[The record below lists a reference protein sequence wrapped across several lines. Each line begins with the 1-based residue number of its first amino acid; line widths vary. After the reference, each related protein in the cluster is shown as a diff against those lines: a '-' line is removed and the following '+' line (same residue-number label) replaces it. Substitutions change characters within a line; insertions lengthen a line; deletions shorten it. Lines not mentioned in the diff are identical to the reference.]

1 MAATL
6 TEIDLQANGR
16 ADRLPP
22 MLFLAA
28 LAHGILI
35 LGVTFNMVLMPETT
49 DAISLEVT
57 IVADPTQRVV
67 RPENAAY
74 LAQASQRGGGNT
86 REDVRPSAPAESN
99 AAIDNSGDVRGDR
112 LLDARPH
119 EQTADQQL
127 ATTAETA
134 RRVSEA
140 LRDPPATDAAT
151 AIRLESGVTQTL
163 PLPRDQDATLKIR
176 DEDLRQLVIAA
187 DTQESVV
194 AGYLDRWKRKIEA
207 IGAAYIPELGNI
219 GVGSPTLQVTIDAQG
234 HLIDIV
240 VLRSSG
246 NPSLDQ
252 AALRILRRA
261 APFDPF
267 PQQIREEYDSL
278 RFAYKWQFDA
288 GRQTR

>member
-6 TEIDLQANGR
+6 TEIELYTTGR
-16 ADRLPP
+16 SSRLPP

-35 LGVTFNMVLMPETT
+35 IGVTFNMVLMPEAE

-57 IVADPTQRVV
+57 IVAEPKQRIV
-67 RPENAAY
+67 RPDDAAY
-74 LAQASQRGGGNT
+74 LAQSSQRGGGNT
-86 REDVRPSAPAESN
+86 QDEVRPSAPAESISP
-99 AAIDNSGDVRGDR
+99 IDNAGEIGGDR
-112 LLDARPH
+112 LLEARPN
-119 EQTADQQL
+119 EQVADQQL
-127 ATTAETA
+127 ATTSKTA
-134 RRVSEA
+134 RRINES
-140 LRDPPATDAAT
+140 LRDPVANESAT
-151 AIRLESGVTQTL
+151 AMKLESGVQSTL
-163 PLPRDQDATLKIR
+163 PLPQDEDTTLRIR
-176 DEDLRQLVIAA
+176 DADSRQLIVAA
-187 DTQESVV
+187 DTQESIV

-207 IGAAYIPELGNI
+207 IGAAYIPELGNL
-219 GVGSPTLQVTIDAQG
+219 GAGSPTLQVTIDAEG

-246 NPSLDQ
+246 SPSLDQ

-278 RFAYKWQFDA
+278 RFAYKWQFEA
-288 GRQTR
+288 GTGSR

>member
-6 TEIDLQANGR
+6 TENELYTSGR
-16 ADRLPP
+16 PSRLPP

-35 LGVTFNMVLMPETT
+35 IGVTFNMVLMPETT

-57 IVADPTQRVV
+57 IVAEPEQRVV
-67 RPENAAY
+67 RSNDAAY
-74 LAQASQRGGGNT
+74 LAQSSQRGGGNT
-86 REDVRPSAPAESN
+86 RDDVRPSAPAESSSP
-99 AAIDNSGDVRGDR
+99 IDNVGEIGGDR
-112 LLDARPH
+112 LLEARPN
-119 EQTADQQL
+119 ERAADQQL
-127 ATTAETA
+127 ATTFEAA
-134 RRVSEA
+134 RRINES
-140 LRDPPATDAAT
+140 LRDPVTTESATPAK
-151 AIRLESGVTQTL
+151 LESGIKRTL
-163 PLPRDQDATLKIR
+163 PLPQEQDATLRIR
-176 DEDLRQLVIAA
+176 DDDPRQLVVAA
-187 DTQESVV
+187 DTQESII

-207 IGAAYIPELGNI
+207 IGAAYIPELGNL
-219 GVGSPTLQVTIDAQG
+219 GVGSPTLQVTIDAEG

-246 NPSLDQ
+246 SPSLDQ

-278 RFAYKWQFDA
+278 RFAYKWQFES
-288 GRQTR
+288 GSGNR

>member
-6 TEIDLQANGR
+6 TEIELYTTGR
-16 ADRLPP
+16 SSRLPP

-35 LGVTFNMVLMPETT
+35 IGVTFNMVLMPEAE

-57 IVADPTQRVV
+57 IVAEPKQRIV
-67 RPENAAY
+67 RPDDAAY
-74 LAQASQRGGGNT
+74 LAQSSQRGGGNT
-86 REDVRPSAPAESN
+86 QEEVRPSAPAESISP
-99 AAIDNSGDVRGDR
+99 IDNAGEIGGDR
-112 LLDARPH
+112 LLEARPN
-119 EQTADQQL
+119 EQVADQQL
-127 ATTAETA
+127 ATTSKTA
-134 RRVSEA
+134 RRINES
-140 LRDPPATDAAT
+140 LRDPVANESAT
-151 AIRLESGVTQTL
+151 AVKLESGVQSTL
-163 PLPRDQDATLKIR
+163 PLPQDEDATLRIR
-176 DEDLRQLVIAA
+176 DADSRQLIVAA
-187 DTQESVV
+187 DTQESIV

-207 IGAAYIPELGNI
+207 IGAAYIPELGNL
-219 GVGSPTLQVTIDAQG
+219 GAGSPTLQVTIDAEG

-246 NPSLDQ
+246 SPSLDQ

-278 RFAYKWQFDA
+278 RFAYKWQFEA
-288 GRQTR
+288 GTGSR